1 MSAAYL
7 GSISIVTTAW
17 PSTSSTSE
25 MSPALTPEMFTV
37 WPWPGVTACAVE
49 SSALSSNA
57 LVAEERDPRR
67 IGLLLLGEDVAGD
80 REAEEDQR
88 R

>member
-1 MSAAYL
+1 MSWRPVRGRRSTVASSWISGAYCC
-7 GSISIVTTAW
+7 STSIVTTAW

-49 SSALSSNA
+49 SSALSSK
-57 LVAEERDPRR
+57 RSSPRNG
-67 IGLLLLGEDVAGD
+67 IHDG
-80 REAEEDQR
+80 
-88 R
+88 